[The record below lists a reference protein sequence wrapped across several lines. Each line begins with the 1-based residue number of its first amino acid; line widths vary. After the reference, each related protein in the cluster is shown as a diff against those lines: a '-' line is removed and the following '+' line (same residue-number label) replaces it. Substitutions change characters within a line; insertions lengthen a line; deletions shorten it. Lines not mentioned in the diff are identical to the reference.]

1 MVLSSSPDAPLHRAA
16 SRVVCGLSP
25 LRNPSQTSH
34 NKALTVS
41 RTSLAH
47 LSQSPTNPPQ
57 SLTNLPPLDPPFACP
72 LPGCLPRSTAR
83 RGLSRWMRCGARAGR
98 ASSSSA
104 AGGPGQAAAAALN
117 GLSLAGMAELRAG
130 RSCCSA
136 DSLDHSAW
144 LAWRSCALDA
154 LAAVLIHS
162 VTQPGWH
169 GGAARWRRA
178 GEGRGGEDGK
188 RERDRERRA
197 GAAADSSCKHSSY
210 KAIFKQPSC
219 NLYAISVVVYHL
231 RLAREGGARTAAPLL
246 WRMVATLSA
255 LCRLLYNR

>member
-34 NKALTVS
+34 NKARTIS

-47 LSQSPTNPPQ
+47 LSQSPTNLPQ

-98 ASSSSA
+98 ASPSAA

-130 RSCCSA
+130 G
-136 DSLDHSAW
+136 
-144 LAWRSCALDA
+144 
-154 LAAVLIHS
+154 VLERE
-162 VTQPGWH
+162 
-169 GGAARWRRA
+169 GGGD
-178 GEGRGGEDGK
+178 GEGM
-188 RERDRERRA
+188 RERRA